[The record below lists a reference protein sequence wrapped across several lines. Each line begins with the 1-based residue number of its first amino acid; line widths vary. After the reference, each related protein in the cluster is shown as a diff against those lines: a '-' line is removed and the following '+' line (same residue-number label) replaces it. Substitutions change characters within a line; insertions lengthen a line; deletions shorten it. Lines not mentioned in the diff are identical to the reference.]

1 MKSSRFLI
9 TYRNTPSSTTGV
21 SPAQLFMKRSLCTR
35 LDLLR
40 QSIQKR
46 VQERQAD
53 QKHYHDAHSKF
64 DIGQS
69 VLVRTFK
76 MVQSAWI
83 LGNHSRAHCIV

>member
-1 MKSSRFLI
+1 MKLSRFLI
-9 TYRNTPSSTTGV
+9 IYRNTPSSTTGV

-40 QSIQKR
+40 PSIQKR

-53 QKHYHDAHSKF
+53 QKHYHDAHSKHCEF

-69 VLVRTFK
+69 VLVRNLRDGAKCMDT
-76 MVQSAWI
+76 W
-83 LGNHSRAHCIV
+83 